1 MLAFTGCDKFHKTIN
16 GLQNEPDIKETVQ
29 DKSALKEFINN
40 LSDIKENDIVQDK
53 PEVQEGVKAEYHH
66 TVGDGLYLAVEMGMG
81 FLFTA
86 LFIKVYFV
94 CLDHAKH
101 QQ

>member
-16 GLQNEPDIKETVQ
+16 GLQNEPDIKETAQ
-29 DKSALKEFINN
+29 DKSDLKEFINN

-53 PEVQEGVKAEYHH
+53 PKVKEGVKAEYHH
-66 TVGDGLYLAVEMGMG
+66 TVGDRLYLAAS
-81 FLFTA
+81 FLFA
-86 LFIKVYFV
+86 DLFIRSLFM